1 MGRAIT
7 TTRQATTLS
16 KMFTDL
22 DFYRRR
28 YGLVEDNDE
37 NIVVRFVAPQI
48 CAFEE
53 YRYVFLKN
61 SVTKELKPN
70 YFYRP
75 DYVSYE
81 EYGTTNL
88 WSLLLFINDIAT
100 IEEFNREFIIVPT
113 RSVIYDISL
122 DVIRREPYK
131 EIVPLR
137 ESIKREKARLYFN
150 KKPIFKSQIQT
161 PAQKEFVAADLYQNR
176 ETFVLSTINV
186 LQRYVDLTYE
196 PVIESVKLNIQNKPN
211 YIYGKHFSIVKGDS
225 QLKNRLT
232 WDPRKLTGLGL
243 MDVMVE
249 NTTFDVLYS
258 RKMK

>member
-137 ESIKREKARLYFN
+137 ESIKREKEIL
-150 KKPIFKSQIQT
+150 SQI
-161 PAQKEFVAADLYQNR
+161 K
-176 ETFVLSTINV
+176 
-186 LQRYVDLTYE
+186 
-196 PVIESVKLNIQNKPN
+196 
-211 YIYGKHFSIVKGDS
+211 
-225 QLKNRLT
+225 
-232 WDPRKLTGLGL
+232 
-243 MDVMVE
+243 
-249 NTTFDVLYS
+249 
-258 RKMK
+258 